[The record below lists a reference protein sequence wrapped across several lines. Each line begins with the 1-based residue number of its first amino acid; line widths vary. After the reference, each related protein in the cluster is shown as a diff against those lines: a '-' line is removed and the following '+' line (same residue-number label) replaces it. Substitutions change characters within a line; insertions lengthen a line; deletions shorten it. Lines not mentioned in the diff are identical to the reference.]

1 MSGRTMDLLP
11 DAIRQNVQRA
21 EDTQRIIVVGLISAS
36 LLIGAWI
43 HGGIR
48 ASDAENR
55 RTVAMEKAEEVLKAE
70 QKTILLHAQLNMIS
84 DEIQAYRA
92 IQIPFNISSLLATV
106 VDEMPDSVT
115 LSRIDL
121 DASSL
126 IGSPV
131 RSGKGNELT
140 APPARL
146 RGELEGVAANDVDV
160 ATLVE
165 SLRNRNP
172 IGGVEVETSRHVEIE
187 GQSARAF
194 QIGFVINLEDINPK
208 TMIVKTAEANND

>member
-1 MSGRTMDLLP
+1 MSGRTMNLLP
-11 DAIRQNVQRA
+11 VSIRQDVQRA
-21 EDTQRIIVVGLISAS
+21 EDTQRIVVVGLISAS

-48 ASDAENR
+48 ASDAEKR
-55 RTVAMEKAEEVLKAE
+55 RTVAMGKAEEVLQAE
-70 QKTILLHAQLNMIS
+70 RKTIVLTAQLDMIS
-84 DEIQAYRA
+84 DEIQAYRS

-126 IGSPV
+126 VGSPV
-131 RSGKGNELT
+131 RSGNGNELT

-146 RGELEGVAANDVDV
+146 RGELEGVAANDIDV
-160 ATLVE
+160 ANLVE

-172 IGGVEVETSRHVEIE
+172 IGGVEVETSRHVEVE

-194 QIGFVINLEDINPK
+194 QIGFAINLEDINPK
-208 TMIVKTAEANND
+208 PITTVTAEVSNE

>member
-55 RTVAMEKAEEVLKAE
+55 RTVAMEKAEEVLQAE

>member
-1 MSGRTMDLLP
+1 M
-11 DAIRQNVQRA
+11 
-21 EDTQRIIVVGLISAS
+21 ISAS

-55 RTVAMEKAEEVLKAE
+55 RTVAMEKAEEVLQAE

-172 IGGVEVETSRHVEIE
+172 IGGVEVETSRHVEVE

>member
-55 RTVAMEKAEEVLKAE
+55 RTVAMEKAEEVLQAE

-172 IGGVEVETSRHVEIE
+172 IGGVEVETSRHVEVE

>member
-1 MSGRTMDLLP
+1 MSGRTMNLLP
-11 DAIRQNVQRA
+11 ASIRQDVQRA
-21 EDTQRIIVVGLISAS
+21 EDSQRIIVVGLISAS
-36 LLIGAWI
+36 LLVGAWI

-55 RTVAMEKAEEVLKAE
+55 RTLAREKAEEVLEAE
-70 QKTILLHAQLNMIS
+70 RKTILLDAQLTMIS
-84 DEIQAYRA
+84 DEIHAYRA

-106 VDEMPDSVT
+106 VDEMPESVT

-146 RGELEGVAANDVDV
+146 RGELEGVAANDIDV
-160 ATLVE
+160 ANLVE
-165 SLRNRNP
+165 SLRSRNP

-187 GQSARAF
+187 GQPARAF
-194 QIGFVINLEDINPK
+194 QIGFVINLEDINPN
-208 TMIVKTAEANND
+208 TTIAIAVEAPSE